1 MKLFV
6 RVMALT
12 VAILVAAVSVMSCG
26 YDYTEE
32 EVVKAAKKLI
42 KGSYEIN
49 VIYFG
54 KGLPISEEESEAA
67 KKFAE
72 ENGLSLEN
80 VQFLPVTEDS
90 PYFTVEDI
98 KKATN
103 KVYSESYCEYLYKMA
118 FEGYSTED
126 GYAAVYAK
134 YLEDESGTLTVRID
148 LADNELPA
156 RTYDLDSIKI
166 ESKKEA
172 EVVISVV
179 SYLNGEKE
187 DKSVSLTLVKEENGW
202 RLDSPTY

>member
-1 MKLFV
+1 MKTFV
-6 RVMALT
+6 RIMALT
-12 VAILVAAVSVMSCG
+12 VAILIAAVSAVSCG
-26 YDYTEE
+26 YDYTDE
-32 EVVKAAKKLI
+32 EVIKAAKKLI

-49 VIYFG
+49 DIYFG
-54 KGLPISEEESEAA
+54 KGLPISEEDSEAA
-67 KKFAE
+67 IKFAE

-98 KKATN
+98 KKAT
-103 KVYSESYCEYLYKMA
+103 KKIYSQSYCDYLYKMA

-148 LADNELPA
+148 LAKNELPA
-156 RTYDLDSIKI
+156 RTYDLDTIKVD
-166 ESKKEA
+166 SKKET
-172 EVVISVV
+172 EVIITVV
-179 SYLNGEKE
+179 SYLDGEKE
-187 DKSVSLTLVKEENGW
+187 DKPISLTLVKEEDGW